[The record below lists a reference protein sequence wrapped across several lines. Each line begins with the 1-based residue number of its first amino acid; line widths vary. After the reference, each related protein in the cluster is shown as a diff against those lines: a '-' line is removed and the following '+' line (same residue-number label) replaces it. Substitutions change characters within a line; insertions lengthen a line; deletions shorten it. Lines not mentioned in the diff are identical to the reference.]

1 MIRVEIV
8 NAHPR
13 RRPRKGPLEKAVR
26 GVLRREGCAAAEVRV
41 VLIDHRRCIRMNR
54 EFLKHRGTTD
64 VITFPLNDT
73 GDLEG
78 EVYVNVDQALAQAGE
93 YGVSGAHE
101 TVRLVVHGTLHLLG
115 YDDTT
120 AALRR
125 IMKLREDAYT
135 AALAPKEGKSRRE

>member
-26 GVLRREGCAAAEVRV
+26 GVLRREGCTAAAVRI
-41 VLIDHRRCIRMNR
+41 VLIDHRRCIRMNN

-64 VITFPLNDT
+64 VITFPLT
-73 GDLEG
+73 EGRELEG
-78 EVYVNVDQALAQAGE
+78 EVYVNVDQALVQAE
-93 YGVSGAHE
+93 QYAVSGINE

-125 IMKLREDAYT
+125 IMKVREDAYT
-135 AALAPKEGKSRRE
+135 ALLAPKEG